1 MVQNSGKSSDQTGS
15 GHESG
20 QRRAAAEPLAIGRL
34 GDIRW
39 LAAGCGLLFGLKV
52 WFGFRLDLYSDEV
65 FYWLA
70 ATEPAPAY
78 SDLPFL
84 TALLAGAGSA
94 LDPGNPLATRS
105 LFLISGSLLPAVV
118 YWLALP
124 FSGRRDALQAAF
136 LSICIPLGG
145 FLGLLAVPDV
155 PMLLCGLLSLGCLDR
170 ALRGDRTCY
179 WLGCGVFMA
188 LGLCTHYRFILYPAG
203 AFAFLLFSW
212 DTHTAPL
219 PSSHTPNPSSDD
231 SYPSSG
237 APNPSSLPS
246 SGAPYTSSGAPYPSS
261 GAPYPSSCAPYPS
274 SGAPYPSSC
283 AKSQDLHGMARS
295 KSEDTQGDSATTRR
309 MTVIGNPQDTHPAP
323 ARDTHHE
330 SASAPARDTHP
341 ESASRRSRWR
351 NPGPWIAGGIAAL
364 GLLPLAWANLSANL
378 GSASF
383 YFLERHP
390 WQFDAAGLL
399 HIPIQSL
406 LVTPPLYALLLY
418 SAWLTYKSGDKSGD
432 THSSSGAPYP
442 SSGAPY
448 PSSCAPYPSSCAKS
462 QDLHGM
468 ARSNSEDTQG
478 DSATTR
484 RMTVTGNPQ
493 DTHPAS
499 HAPYPSSCAKS
510 QDLHGMAR
518 SKSEDAQGDSAT
530 TRRMT
535 VSGNPQDTHPAP
547 ARDTHPADSRHAW
560 LLLWFSLPHLLA
572 YALLAPWAD
581 ASSTT
586 AHWPLPGY
594 FPLLV
599 FAPEALRRLRGR
611 LLRHWR
617 RKPAEVAVG
626 AIPAIGFAGAVLA
639 LAGIGSQ
646 SWQIQLQPVL
656 GDGVLSEKMAGW
668 GEFNERS
675 VRLLAEDF
683 EAAPAVVTDNY
694 YTMAQLQYVGTA
706 DDAYTLDRDK
716 AVRDGRYRQ
725 LELWQRS
732 EVTIRQR
739 AGEAMLFITED
750 SALDVEQKHA
760 LVARACGLV
769 DALEQIDQLSL
780 FNGDKRFSFY
790 RGQSI
795 RPAGAAMAQPCPYPP
810 RAWIDQ
816 PSAGATLSGVAVI
829 SGWAYNEDLGVAGIR
844 LYLDGEAISEAEYG
858 LPRPDVVE
866 VTGLRGE
873 PNQPGLG
880 FRAIIDT
887 SAFGPGRHEFAIG
900 IIDSRGFET
909 GYGRREV
916 NFADSQ
922 Q

>member
-15 GHESG
+15 GYESG
-20 QRRAAAEPLAIGRL
+20 RGRAAADPAAAVGRL
-34 GDIRW
+34 ADIRW

-70 ATEPAPAY
+70 STEPAPAY

-105 LFLISGSLLPAVV
+105 LFLIGGSLLPAVV

-124 FSGRRDALQAAF
+124 FTGRRDALQAAF

-170 ALRGDRTCY
+170 ALRGNRTRY

-203 AFAFLLFSW
+203 AFAFLLLSW
-212 DTHTAPL
+212 DTHTATL
-219 PSSHTPNPSSDD
+219 PSSHTPNPSSGD

-237 APNPSSLPS
+237 APHPASLP
-246 SGAPYTSSGAPYPSS
+246 SSGAPYPSS
-261 GAPYPSSCAPYPS
+261 GAPYPSS
-274 SGAPYPSSC
+274 G
-283 AKSQDLHGMARS
+283 AKSQDLHGMAQG

-330 SASAPARDTHP
+330 SASAPPARDTHP
-341 ESASRRSRWR
+341 ESASAPAWDAHSESASGRSRWR

-418 SAWLTYKSGDKSGD
+418 SAWLTYKS
-432 THSSSGAPYP
+432 
-442 SSGAPY
+442 
-448 PSSCAPYPSSCAKS
+448 
-462 QDLHGM
+462 
-468 ARSNSEDTQG
+468 NSEDTQG

-484 RMTVTGNPQ
+484 RMTVIGNPQ

-499 HAPYPSSCAKS
+499 HAPYPSSGAPYPSSCAKS

-518 SKSEDAQGDSAT
+518 SKSEDARGDSAT

-611 LLRHWR
+611 LLRYGQR
-617 RKPAEVAVG
+617 NPAEVAVG
-626 AIPAIGFAGAVLA
+626 AIPAIGFAGALLA

-646 SWQIQLQPVL
+646 SWQTQLQPVL

-675 VRLLAEDF
+675 ARLLTEEF

-694 YTMAQLQYVGTA
+694 YTMAQLQYADTA

-732 EVTIRQR
+732 EDAIRQR
-739 AGEAMLFITED
+739 AGETMLFITED
-750 SALDVEQKHA
+750 SALNVEQKHA
-760 LVARACGLV
+760 LVAQACGLV

-780 FNGDKRFSFY
+780 FSGDKRFSFY

-844 LYLDGEAISEAEYG
+844 LYLDGEAIGEAEYG

-887 SAFGPGRHEFAIG
+887 SAFEPGRHELAIG
-900 IIDSRGFET
+900 VIDNRGFET

-916 NFADSQ
+916 NFAGSQ
-922 Q
+922 P

>member
-1 MVQNSGKSSDQTGS
+1 MRDQADQTGS
-15 GHESG
+15 GLESG
-20 QRRAAAEPLAIGRL
+20 QRRAAAGPAAALGRL
-34 GDIRW
+34 ADIRW
-39 LAAGCGLLFGLKV
+39 LAAGCGLLLGLKV
-52 WFGFRLDLYSDEV
+52 WFGVRLDLYSDEV

-105 LFLISGSLLPAVV
+105 LFLISGSLLPAAV

-124 FSGRRDALQAAF
+124 FTGRRDALQAAF
-136 LSICIPLGG
+136 LSICVPLGG

-170 ALRGDRTCY
+170 ALRGNRTRY

-203 AFAFLLFSW
+203 AFAFLLFAW
-212 DTHTAPL
+212 DTHP
-219 PSSHTPNPSSDD
+219 
-231 SYPSSG
+231 
-237 APNPSSLPS
+237 
-246 SGAPYTSSGAPYPSS
+246 
-261 GAPYPSSCAPYPS
+261 
-274 SGAPYPSSC
+274 
-283 AKSQDLHGMARS
+283 
-295 KSEDTQGDSATTRR
+295 
-309 MTVIGNPQDTHPAP
+309 
-323 ARDTHHE
+323 
-330 SASAPARDTHP
+330 APARDTHP

-351 NPGPWIAGGIAAL
+351 NPGPWLAGGIAAL

-390 WQFDAAGLL
+390 WQFDATGLL

-418 SAWLTYKSGDKSGD
+418 SAWLTFKSGD
-432 THSSSGAPYP
+432 THAVG
-442 SSGAPY
+442 
-448 PSSCAPYPSSCAKS
+448 
-462 QDLHGM
+462 
-468 ARSNSEDTQG
+468 
-478 DSATTR
+478 
-484 RMTVTGNPQ
+484 
-493 DTHPAS
+493 
-499 HAPYPSSCAKS
+499 
-510 QDLHGMAR
+510 
-518 SKSEDAQGDSAT
+518 
-530 TRRMT
+530 
-535 VSGNPQDTHPAP
+535 
-547 ARDTHPADSRHAW
+547 SRHAR

-581 ASSTT
+581 ANSTS

-599 FAPEALRRLRGR
+599 FAPEALGRLRGR

-617 RKPAEVAVG
+617 QKPADFAVG
-626 AIPAIGFAGAVLA
+626 AIPAIGFAGAVFA

-646 SWQIQLQPVL
+646 SWQTQLQPVL

-675 VRLLAEDF
+675 ARLLAEDF
-683 EAAPAVVTDNY
+683 EAAPAVVSDNY
-694 YTMAQLQYVGTA
+694 YTMAQLQYAGTA
-706 DDAYTLDRDK
+706 SDAYTLDRDK

-725 LELWQRS
+725 LERWQRS
-732 EVTIRQR
+732 EDAIRQR

-750 SALDVEQKHA
+750 SALNVEQKHA
-760 LVARACGLV
+760 LIARACGLV

-795 RPAGAAMAQPCPYPP
+795 LPAAAAMARPCPYPP

-816 PSAGATLSGVAVI
+816 PAPGVILSGLAVI

-844 LYLDGEAISEAEYG
+844 LYLDGEAIGDAEYG

-873 PNQPGLG
+873 PNQPELG
-880 FRAIIDT
+880 FRASIDT
-887 SAFGPGRHEFAIG
+887 STFGPGRHELAIG
-900 IIDSRGFET
+900 VIDSRGFET
-909 GYGRREV
+909 VYGRREV
-916 NFADSQ
+916 NFANSQ
-922 Q
+922 P